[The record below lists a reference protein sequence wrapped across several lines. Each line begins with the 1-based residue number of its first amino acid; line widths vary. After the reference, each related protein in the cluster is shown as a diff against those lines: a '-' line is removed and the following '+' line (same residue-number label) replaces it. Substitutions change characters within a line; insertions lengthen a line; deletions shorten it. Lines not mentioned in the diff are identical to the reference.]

1 LRIDFDYS
9 PIIYNDLA
17 LFMADIR
24 SFPDYFRC
32 TLVHFY
38 SIKNLKGLQAA
49 RKSKENAMN
58 NTDQTTRKDDNGG
71 VASMLRSSL
80 KTGLGVAEHMH
91 QFAVEIPLN
100 MLTVVGVSEEQTSAL
115 KDKHRNLLRGMYGSI
130 DSVASQMTEVGE
142 RQAALL
148 ADGIRDLA
156 DDNKAAAKAEPTKAA
171 KDEESVVS

>member
-1 LRIDFDYS
+1 
-9 PIIYNDLA
+9 
-17 LFMADIR
+17 
-24 SFPDYFRC
+24 
-32 TLVHFY
+32 
-38 SIKNLKGLQAA
+38 
-49 RKSKENAMN
+49 MN

-156 DDNKAAAKAEPTKAA
+156 DDNKAAAKAEPTKAT